1 MQLLDNPKNLLLELY
16 NTAVDS
22 VHPARCVPPFLPP
35 PPAGRTIVIGAGKGA
50 AAMARAVETN
60 WDSACEGMVVTRY
73 GHGVR
78 CQSIRVIE
86 AGHPV
91 PDDVGQTAAR
101 AIIELVSDLTKDDLV
116 LCLISG
122 GGSALLSLP
131 ALGVTLADK
140 QHINQQL
147 LKSGANISEINTVRK
162 HLSAIK
168 GGQLALQCAPAQV
181 ATLIISDVPG
191 DDPATVASGPTVPDH
206 TTQQDALTILDRYN
220 IDTGDHII
228 SHLSDPKNE
237 TPKPGDPRFERV
249 SNTVIATARQALQAA
264 ASLCDRHGIQ
274 PVVLGDDIE
283 GEATEVA
290 IDHAARATRVLQN
303 SDDRPCVILSG
314 GETTVTVRG
323 GGRGGRNV
331 EYLLGLAIALGDQ
344 HSVYALACDTD
355 GIDGTEDNAGAVM
368 TPNTLERARAMDLD
382 PAAYLENNDAYGFFS
397 ALDDLVVTG
406 PTLTNVND
414 FRAIFVSG

>member
-1 MQLLDNPKNLLLELY
+1 MQLSDNPKNLLLELY

-35 PPAGRTIVIGAGKGA
+35 PPVGRTIVVGAGKGA
-50 AAMARAVETN
+50 AAMANAVEAH
-60 WDSACEGMVVTRY
+60 WKSGCEGAVVTRY
-73 GHGVR
+73 GHGVP
-78 CQSIRVIE
+78 CQSISVIE

-101 AIIELVSDLTKDDLV
+101 EIIDLVTGLNKDDLV

-131 ALGVTLADK
+131 APGITLADK

-147 LKSGANISEINTVRK
+147 LKSGANISEMNTVRK

-168 GGQLALQCAPAQV
+168 GGQLALRCAPAQV

-206 TTQQDALTILDRYN
+206 TTQQDALAILDRYK
-220 IDTGDHII
+220 IVTGNHIVA
-228 SHLSDPKNE
+228 HLSDPKNE
-237 TPKPGDPRFERV
+237 TPKPGDPRFEGV
-249 SNTVIATARQALQAA
+249 SNTVIASARQALHAA
-264 ASLCDRHGIQ
+264 ASFCDRHGIQ

-290 IDHAARATRVLQN
+290 VEHAARARRLLQDAGN
-303 SDDRPCVILSG
+303 RPCMILSG
-314 GETTVTVRG
+314 GETTVTVHG

-331 EYLLGLAIALGDQ
+331 EYLLGLAIALGNQ
-344 HSVYALACDTD
+344 HNIFALACDTD
-355 GIDGTEDNAGAVM
+355 GIDGTEDNAGAII
-368 TPNTLERARAMDLD
+368 TPDTLGRARTMHLD
-382 PAAYLENNDAYGFFS
+382 PAAYLQNNDAYGFFS
-397 ALDDLVVTG
+397 ALDDLVITG

-414 FRAIFVSG
+414 FRAIFVP

>member
-1 MQLLDNPKNLLLELY
+1 MQLLDNPNNLLLELY

-22 VHPARCVPPFLPP
+22 VHPSRCVPPFLPP

-50 AAMARAVETN
+50 AAMAHAVEEN
-60 WDSACEGMVVTRY
+60 WRSDCEGVVVTRY
-73 GHGVR
+73 GHSVG

-91 PDDVGQTAAR
+91 PDDVGQTAACE
-101 AIIELVSDLTKDDLV
+101 IIELVTGLNKDDLV

-131 ALGVTLADK
+131 APGVNLADK

-147 LKSGANISEINTVRK
+147 LKSGANISEMNTVRK

-168 GGQLALQCAPAQV
+168 GGQLALRCVPAQV

-206 TTQQDALTILDRYN
+206 TTQQQALAILDRYN
-220 IDTGDHII
+220 IDIGNHIVA
-228 SHLSDPKNE
+228 HLSDSRNE

-249 SNTVIATARQALQAA
+249 SNTVIASARQSLHAA
-264 ASLCDRHGIQ
+264 ASFCDQHGIK

-283 GEATEVA
+283 GEASEVA
-290 IDHAARATRVLQN
+290 IEHAARATRLLQH
-303 SDDRPCVILSG
+303 SGTRPCMILSG

-323 GGRGGRNV
+323 TGRGGRNV
-331 EYLLGLAIALGDQ
+331 EYLLSLSIALGTQ
-344 HSVYALACDTD
+344 HNIFALACDTD
-355 GIDGTEDNAGAVM
+355 GIDGTEDNAGAMM
-368 TPNTLERARAMDLD
+368 TPETLGRARALDLD
-382 PAAYLENNDAYGFFS
+382 PAAYLQNNDAYGFFS

-406 PTLTNVND
+406 PTRTNVND
-414 FRAIFVSG
+414 FRAIFVP